1 MTNWSETLPLT
12 RESVARHALKCGG
25 VLRLLSTTR
34 MGPDV
39 FFVVNSE
46 NLDASLTDLL
56 SGISYNHQ
64 LTHYLGQRGVG
75 FRFYPT
81 NDAAERSQ
89 VELIE
94 LAKWHPPC
102 NERQT

>member
-12 RESVARHALKCGG
+12 PESVAQHVGKHGG
-25 VLRLLSTTR
+25 VLRVFCTGR

-39 FFVVNSE
+39 FYIENCE
-46 NLDASLTDLL
+46 NLAASLTALL
-56 SGISYNHQ
+56 SGVAYDHQ
-64 LTHYLGQRGVG
+64 LARHLRLPGVG

-89 VELIE
+89 VEAIE
-94 LAKWHPPC
+94 LHKWRPPC
-102 NERQT
+102 NVR